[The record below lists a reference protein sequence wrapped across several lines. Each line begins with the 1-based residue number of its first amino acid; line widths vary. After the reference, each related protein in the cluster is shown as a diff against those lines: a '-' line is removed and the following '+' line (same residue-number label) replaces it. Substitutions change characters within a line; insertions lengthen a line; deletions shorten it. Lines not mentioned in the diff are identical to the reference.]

1 MSTLLEVLEQVLL
14 GRFREGVCALKL
26 EQLDGVDRR
35 HPFSVDKPCANTDTC
50 SAGAG
55 MAVNGDL
62 LAILKRH
69 FKRGTYAEQILE
81 GGVSGHVFP
90 A

>member
-14 GRFREGVCALKL
+14 GRFREGVCALQL
-26 EQLDGVDRR
+26 EQLDGVNRG
-35 HPFSVDKPCANTDTC
+35 HPLSVDKPRANTDTGP
-50 SAGAG
+50 AGAR
-55 MAVNGDL
+55 MAVNGNL
-62 LAILKRH
+62 LAIFKRH
-69 FKRGTYAEQILE
+69 FKSGTDTEQILE